1 MIDNLI
7 KKQRSLLLN
16 KSFYPLFWVQFLG
29 AFNDNL
35 FKNAMVMLITF
46 KLTNS
51 AADTGL
57 LITLAAGL
65 FILPFF
71 IFSAFAGQLSDH
83 YPKSDLI
90 KKIKLA
96 EIFIM
101 FLGGLALISQ
111 NLWLLFI
118 TLFLMGSQSA
128 FFGPIKYSILPEI
141 LDDKHLIKG
150 NGLFS
155 GSTFIA
161 ILLGTILGGLGVL
174 VNGGLWIMA
183 GLVVLV
189 AIAGYLFSLQVEQSQ
204 QYDDSLVINWNWFRS
219 TYEVIQES
227 RKHKIAFFAIM
238 AISWFWFIG
247 AVMLSQIPA
256 LVKYDVLADD
266 KVVMLFLTLFS
277 IGIALGS
284 GLVTKIMPIKATLKW
299 HWSMVLGM
307 SAMIML
313 AVYCISSVHYP
324 TVVKADVSH
333 ETLLTMSQ
341 FLTQWPV
348 NLSLVFFSLLAVF
361 GGMYIVPLYTI
372 LQTHT
377 PVHLRARIVAV
388 NNIVNAL
395 FMVVSALL
403 IMIGFALSL
412 SLLEMFVVLAV
423 FNILVAVI
431 LYKNRSKEH

>member
-1 MIDNLI
+1 MIDEPNQ
-7 KKQRSLLLN
+7 KQRCLLLD
-16 KSFYPLFWVQFLG
+16 KRFYPLFWVQFLG

-35 FKNAMVMLITF
+35 FKNSMVMLITF

-51 AADTGL
+51 VADTGL

-71 IFSAFAGQLSDH
+71 IFSAFAGQISDH

-96 EIFIM
+96 EILIM
-101 FLGGLALISQ
+101 LLGGSALITQ
-111 NLWLLFI
+111 DLWLLFL

-128 FFGPIKYSILPEI
+128 FFGPIKYAILPEI
-141 LDDKHLIKG
+141 LNEKRLIKG
-150 NGLFS
+150 NGFFS

-174 VNGGLWIMA
+174 LEGGLWIMA
-183 GLVVLV
+183 GLVFFVSVL
-189 AIAGYLFSLQVEQSQ
+189 GYLFSLQVEKSQ
-204 QYDDSLVINWNWFRS
+204 QHNQKLVINLNWFQS
-219 TYEVIQES
+219 TFEVIKES
-227 RKHKIAFFAIM
+227 RKHKTAFFSIM

-277 IGIALGS
+277 IGIAVGS
-284 GLVTKIMPIKATLKW
+284 GIVTKIMPTQATLKW
-299 HWSMVLGM
+299 HWIMLLGM
-307 SAMIML
+307 SVMLIL
-313 AVYCISSVHYP
+313 AVWSISSLDAP
-324 TVVKADVSH
+324 TLATANVSH
-333 ETLLTMSQ
+333 EALLTVSQ
-341 FLTQWPV
+341 FLIQWPA
-348 NLSLVFFSLLAVF
+348 NLSLVFFTLLAVF
-361 GGMYIVPLYTI
+361 GGMYIVPLYTL

-377 PVHLRARIVAV
+377 PVYLRARIVAV

-395 FMVVSALL
+395 FMVLSAVL

-412 SLLEMFVVLAV
+412 SLLEMFIVLALC
-423 FNILVAVI
+423 NILVAAM
-431 LYKNRSKEH
+431 LYKNRTREH